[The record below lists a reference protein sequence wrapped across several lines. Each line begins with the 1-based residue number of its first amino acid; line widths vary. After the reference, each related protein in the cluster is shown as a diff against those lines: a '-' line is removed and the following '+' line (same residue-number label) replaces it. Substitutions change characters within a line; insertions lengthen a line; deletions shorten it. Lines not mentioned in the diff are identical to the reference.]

1 METILRLHSIA
12 VEYCCYL
19 LPSNQTRTAIMNLVL
34 SLICKPNDVCDQIVE
49 YDDAHGRMM
58 LSLGVHFV
66 ELLP

>member
-1 METILRLHSIA
+1 
-12 VEYCCYL
+12 
-19 LPSNQTRTAIMNLVL
+19 MNLVL